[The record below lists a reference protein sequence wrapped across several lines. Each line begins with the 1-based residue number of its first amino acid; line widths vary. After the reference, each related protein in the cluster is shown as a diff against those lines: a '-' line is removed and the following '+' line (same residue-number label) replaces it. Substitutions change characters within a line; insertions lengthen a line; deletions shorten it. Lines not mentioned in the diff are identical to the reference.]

1 MIEKKEHFPAEDGHI
16 ESILIGAGQV
26 KVSFQTWDARKFVL
40 IFENVERIVSTHAV
54 YGDISRYEVLP
65 GSDKGTRYIFYSTWH
80 DEDQEEKGVLWI
92 DAEKM
97 EVFQVGIEA
106 ELNAAIFDVGY
117 GYVGGQKCPY
127 HG

>member
-54 YGDISRYEVLP
+54 YGDISRYEVLS

-97 EVFQVGIEA
+97 EIFQVGIEA

>member
-16 ESILIGAGQV
+16 ESILIGVGQV

-54 YGDISRYEVLP
+54 YGDISRYEVLS

-97 EVFQVGIEA
+97 EIFQVGIEA